1 MSSTFEP
8 HKACPWTKNAMDSNF
23 VPRSTSP
30 HQRND
35 STVTKTIGHENTS
48 THSPSYKPFAR
59 DTPSNRARRTVD
71 DYVTLIADA
80 RRPAGSNSSG
90 RSWNHLTFF
99 SKFGRGKSKRTEGC
113 STPPIYGTIPTTCR
127 PSSSLPSEPP
137 KWEKGP
143 LEPSLSDH
151 PMLRGSPFGES
162 DLYFTIPQLLG
173 APSRSLN
180 IDLAEK
186 DELDRMEQEAL
197 RALCGYREVLLRVE
211 RGHGL
216 HTEHQPPTENNVHA
230 NDEENRGRIR
240 RSRSFRQLFNRKKS
254 QRDDLREQQEEKK
267 EAEASGRLSRSSSFK
282 QKILGR
288 ANRAQINQIQDGLDA
303 SEGIRRTLTFGKRHR
318 KSLSL
323 PEGVQARRDE
333 EYVLNPQEEALVT
346 PLHPHRDERITDAAL
361 HLKQITQVKSH
372 HTPHTTCSSLRG
384 TKDGSLKK
392 PQTNAQGHKLAEKR
406 RRTRS
411 PFPFK
416 SDASSWFDSEDNAS
430 LFPDIPWSYSP
441 GPARTHLEN
450 VSASPITVSPNGSRS
465 EIQTSPE
472 VPPTDLYRKSPP
484 ISPKHPSGAVNYS
497 LPLSP
502 YRSEE
507 EQEDDRCQQYPEPD
521 IIEESKD
528 SGLSP
533 INEEKRGSSIVQSSR
548 ERCESETGPKKD
560 NKKGFEQ
567 STYARDRLNGEGEK
581 SNEFVVGKSVNRIKS
596 IDKRDSKSPLQT
608 GDYSISNETNAD
620 VFKDHTPAISGYIF
634 CCICRNS
641 SAVMESLQT
650 SPVDVTVAAT
660 LETPTTTA
668 ATVTANYMQKTK
680 STERF
685 RSDGQSVGTG
695 YREISGME
703 GSVCRVCRDLIE
715 EVVDLRREGL
725 EAGIPLDAAAYVKLK
740 NAQARLTSNE
750 ITSLQQEP
758 GKKSKSRFI
767 SRIPKLKRE

>member
-1 MSSTFEP
+1 
-8 HKACPWTKNAMDSNF
+8 MDSNF
-23 VPRSTSP
+23 VPRTTSP

-59 DTPSNRARRTVD
+59 DIPSNRARRTVD

-99 SKFGRGKSKRTEGC
+99 SKFGRRKSKRTEGC
-113 STPPIYGTIPTTCR
+113 STPPIYGTIPTTGR
-127 PSSSLPSEPP
+127 PSSSLPSELP
-137 KWEKGP
+137 KWEKDP

-173 APSRSLN
+173 SPSRSLN
-180 IDLAEK
+180 IDSAEK

-211 RGHGL
+211 RGHGF

-254 QRDDLREQQEEKK
+254 QRDDPREQQEEKK

-288 ANRAQINQIQDGLDA
+288 VNRAHINQIQDGLNA
-303 SEGIRRTLTFGKRHR
+303 SEGIRRSLTFGKRHR
-318 KSLSL
+318 RSLSI
-323 PEGVQARRDE
+323 PEGVQAHRDE
-333 EYVLNPQEEALVT
+333 EYVLNPQDEALVI
-346 PLHPHRDERITDAAL
+346 PLHPHRDERITEREL
-361 HLKQITQVKSH
+361 HHKQITQAKSR
-372 HTPHTTCSSLRG
+372 HTPHKSCSSLKG
-384 TKDGSLKK
+384 IKDGSLKK
-392 PQTNAQGHKLAEKR
+392 PQTNAQGHQLAEKR

-416 SDASSWFDSEDNAS
+416 GDASSWSDSEDDSS
-430 LFPDIPWSYSP
+430 LFPDIPWSYSS

-450 VSASPITVSPNGSRS
+450 VSASPIAISSNGSRS

-472 VPPTDLYRKSPP
+472 VPPTDL
-484 ISPKHPSGAVNYS
+484 
-497 LPLSP
+497 LS
-502 YRSEE
+502 
-507 EQEDDRCQQYPEPD
+507 
-521 IIEESKD
+521 
-528 SGLSP
+528 
-533 INEEKRGSSIVQSSR
+533 
-548 ERCESETGPKKD
+548 
-560 NKKGFEQ
+560 
-567 STYARDRLNGEGEK
+567 GEGEK
-581 SNEFVVGKSVNRIKS
+581 SNELVVEKSVNRIKS
-596 IDKRDSKSPLQT
+596 IDKRDSKSPLQP
-608 GDYSISNETNAD
+608 GDCSISNETNAD
-620 VFKDHTPAISGYIF
+620 VCKDHTPASSGYIF

-650 SPVDVTVAAT
+650 APEDATVAAT

-668 ATVTANYMQKTK
+668 ATVTAKYMRNMK

-685 RSDGQSVGTG
+685 RSDGQSGDTG

-715 EVVDLRREGL
+715 EVVDLRQEGL

-750 ITSLQQEP
+750 ITSPQQEP
-758 GKKSKSRFI
+758 GKRSKSRFI